1 MAGVAQDLGKNLRA
15 VYTDSH
21 GGISFEP
28 IKENSSFN
36 FSVLPILAFKNTP
49 GFTGNVNARR
59 MIILDSSSPAV
70 NYSHNQFLTTVP
82 AAPQA

>member
-1 MAGVAQDLGKNLRA
+1 MIMAGVAQDLGKNLRA

-36 FSVLPILAFKNTP
+36 F
-49 GFTGNVNARR
+49 
-59 MIILDSSSPAV
+59 
-70 NYSHNQFLTTVP
+70 
-82 AAPQA
+82 